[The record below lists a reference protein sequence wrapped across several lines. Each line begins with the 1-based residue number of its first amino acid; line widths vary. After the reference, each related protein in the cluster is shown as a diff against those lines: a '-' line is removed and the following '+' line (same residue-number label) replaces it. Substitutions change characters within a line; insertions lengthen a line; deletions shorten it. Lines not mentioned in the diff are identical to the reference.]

1 VAAVPCGFTREG
13 LPVGLQIAARR
24 LADESAL
31 EIAAAFM
38 AANPE
43 FVVTPRALL
52 KAGATA

>member
-1 VAAVPCGFTREG
+1 VPCGFTREG